1 MLESIPGDDQ
11 SAPTR
16 DNSRYLTGS
25 VQKAISILKA
35 FSFDKREYS
44 LVELAHETGLNVS
57 TTHRLLATLEAE
69 QLLERDPG
77 NGHYRLA
84 VKMFELGS
92 VVLHGMEL
100 NTVGTPI
107 LARLATETEDT
118 AYFTVLTGNEVL
130 CVARIEGVRHS
141 RSQFLAVGRQLPLHA
156 GAGSKVL
163 LANLPPAQARRLL
176 SSCSFTRYTESTITD
191 PDRLM
196 DELALVREQGYALSQ
211 GEITSGIMA
220 IAAPILQGPGS
231 VVAAMS
237 LSGSIERYGPE
248 NLAAAIEK
256 VRAAANQISFR
267 MGYLPSLPTR
277 VGLISA

>member
-1 MLESIPGDDQ
+1 MFDPVSSNGP

-25 VQKAISILKA
+25 VQKAISLLKA
-35 FSFDKREYS
+35 FSFEKREYS

-69 QLLERDPG
+69 ALIERDPA

-92 VVLHGMEL
+92 IVLHGMEL

-118 AYFTVLTGNEVL
+118 TYFTVLTGTEIL

-163 LANLPPAQARRLL
+163 LADLPPAQVRQIMSDYPL
-176 SSCSFTRYTESTITD
+176 TRYTESTITD
-191 PDRLM
+191 PDQFM
-196 DELALVREQGYALSQ
+196 VELAQVREQGYALSQ

-220 IAAPILQGPGS
+220 IAAPIRQGPGDA
-231 VVAAMS
+231 VAAIS

-248 NLAAAIEK
+248 NLLAAIER

-267 MGYLPSLPTR
+267 LGYLPSLPTR
-277 VGLISA
+277 VGLMSA